1 MALDERKR
9 AALDKFFKTKGPEDA
24 DFWRPS
30 SDAADVAAYNAE
42 IDRAVA
48 DAEQS
53 SRFGNERNRQ
63 RRVDFL
69 KGARIETP
77 EPYVSGLSDEK
88 RAALD
93 RFFGF
98 SAAAR
103 RASARPAGPQAPVT
117 EMPETVVPASSLL
130 PSELPGDDGRQE
142 PVVPDGELAARR
154 AQSRKAALESSLDD
168 VVSGRIFGRGADESR
183 PVPDTE
189 SLDWRDNVA
198 SAWRGILGGE
208 VVEDLARVSGTL
220 SPGAAELRRRD
231 AARDAAFR
239 EYMEQELRRIGFE
252 GMSADERIAV
262 MENLV
267 PAAGETLK
275 AGGETFTPEEFGEH
289 LDRYAKDIEHLER
302 FAEDASYRNDW
313 LLQHTGLTEERYRNK
328 VADEL
333 EGRLNEI
340 ERKLPRPV
348 ISRAPVGAYE
358 HAMMSGSGLAA
369 WLDKARDV
377 VNTLRKDSFGS
388 GLREGFDFG
397 NVLTAGFKGLGD
409 NVNLIRVLNA
419 ASRGEKLTSSQQAL
433 VDAWSTQQE
442 AEDAINMLGGRSLGA
457 GIGAGFSESLEFMT
471 GMLATSGVAGAATAG
486 LRKAA
491 TSAAARSAARAVA
504 HEATKKGWKSAI
516 SKGLGK
522 GAVRLSESV
531 VGAAARTPLTGQ
543 LYKGYT
549 DKRLGQFSAE
559 ERPGDDGLEKTIRK
573 APRGAWKDALE
584 AYLETA
590 MEYQSEDVGQWI
602 GAGANAL
609 SRRVAQSRLGTLMG
623 LKNFSGA
630 KRNAALQWFKEN
642 AKITNFAG
650 EVLGEAY
657 GDAMVN
663 LFEGNR
669 QGWRE
674 MMTKDYWWT
683 LGGVSALLSGPVGAL
698 GVPAQ
703 IHQARVASGL
713 SRLERKALASIEN
726 PELKDR
732 MAKIAAMENITQR
745 SRELAKLDWESKEIT
760 AADAVHVLDF
770 INARTK
776 LDALQ
781 GSETEDRRLTRF
793 IPVLETLDQLQYRGA
808 DGKNS
813 TGEMMY
819 AADNSGN
826 SYIVLSGDPASGDML
841 TVYDPVRNSRLT
853 VPASEIAGWEKKG
866 VSDVIA
872 EEYALMF
879 RVEANQEKLDNL
891 FSRVREAAEAG
902 VSDTALAD
910 MLLSEGIHVFK
921 PGDEATLLDGQKVLV
936 EDFSE
941 GDYEVVLENGEKASV
956 GLNEVLQ
963 PDAEAARAQQA
974 SAQTQDAGAESS
986 ASETVPDEV
995 RQAGVQ
1001 AEAMA
1006 REAVVSVRN
1015 ADDDIV
1021 YTVDVEGS
1029 DEPVNILRGASLVYD
1044 SQTGAVDVPATLRR
1058 AQEQGFPETVAIRY
1072 ADGKP
1077 GMVHISELQTVL
1089 EAADS
1094 EEVVREARTAAEQQA
1109 AAMQQDAAEAEPAGS
1124 VPEETEPTAAAADPL
1139 VGRSLTDE
1147 EAGQVIGQMEAAA
1160 EPAPELELTPENWMA
1175 QFGEEGKVQTPIGEV
1190 KMGENQYL
1198 KLLKTG
1204 REKYFGMIKPT
1215 LDTPDVVLEESDPQD
1230 GAERNSKY
1238 LFIKTFI
1245 KPDGS
1250 RYIHFE
1256 SVTVRKDNLEVSV
1269 SSHEIDKGPFQK
1281 KMQNDRVLHLKKSLF
1296 DSEGRLTEPRMEGP
1310 DLVPTPRTSNGEDT
1324 TTIPENQTAEAEIPR
1339 QKNGQPDFNA
1349 MPADMLAVEMS
1360 AAVGHDKAVE
1370 RLQTARKANAKSM
1383 DKLRKSLDGM
1393 GDLNK
1398 AMAVE
1403 QRLAA
1408 MQQEDARLAGAL
1420 EQLGAVEEPVVG
1432 KAPAENFSQE
1442 IERLFPEG
1450 LPNVRAQVLADI
1462 ARGQR
1467 FVWNDSPDGTKRG
1480 VATELGFAGNE
1491 GERRARF
1498 GMLGGEATGAKH
1510 VSRYVHDLW
1519 QDSNGYAFD
1528 MDDAALRDEVIDV
1541 LLATPS
1547 RASAMEQLR
1556 DMAARHTEDDGA
1568 PRDAEDLVAAEAY
1581 DQERNNSR
1589 TEPVIAE
1596 QPEPDDVPFSVV
1608 GEASAAPAGVTPERW
1623 NVIVDQL
1630 RRVIG
1635 AENVVTDPEAVRA
1648 AYDDIVAR
1656 GGNVRY
1662 SIRRDAPPA
1671 RTGIGYKVFVLKN
1684 GQLYPPMVANPNGAA
1699 TPVGVWLD
1707 ADAAP
1712 VAGQSKTGRA
1722 QVKAGGKGTQGG
1734 SGVLAYRPG
1743 WHLGEIPYAL
1753 QFNRLNPETGERELF
1768 PANFVWAEV
1777 EYANDVDYQEE
1788 AMSYGYNRNGR
1799 FQHSYAGLPRVPEN
1813 GAYRY
1818 RTNPNPETDPWIIT
1832 DAMRVKRLLKPSE
1845 VDAMVR
1851 EAGRTPQQ
1859 RQQGAVTDAQI
1870 EELNERMIRSRQ
1882 QVADINER
1890 FNEQL
1895 EQLKEGTLASN
1906 VRLELGVP
1914 GSVLQASGIN
1924 PSQIYL
1930 TQHVLRT
1937 HAEKHGLT
1945 TDDLRNLPAALENPI
1960 MVYEWGD
1967 KARSTVV
1974 ITEIPRG
1981 NERIAVAVRLK
1992 SGQNGIAVN
2001 AVASVHG
2008 KSAERLLADMNNGKS
2023 DFAQNNLR
2031 YVDKKR
2037 TLDWLASGSFGLGIS
2052 DQEFL
2057 SATNIIT
2064 NFENPKIGPE
2074 NIVPQGEETRYFRTP
2089 EGEVYGFTADG
2100 KIYLDSERMNAAT
2113 PMHEYTELWS
2123 QIVARENP
2131 AWWHRAKEIMRGDT
2145 GRLGEIWQE
2154 VNSDPNYR
2162 DLGEDLRASET
2173 LSRATGEW
2181 FARKQAGIRD
2191 HENLFTVLKRLV
2203 REFWRKLKSAFARW
2217 SDEELAK
2224 MKADDVMGAPL
2235 KDFVE
2240 GIDLTKYRDE
2250 KTLAGV
2256 HNISATKLRKA
2267 LKQGGFANPSA
2278 AVIDLEKQSHEGYG
2292 EISLIL
2298 PSSLV
2303 DKRTGR
2309 NAGTWTADA
2318 WTPTYP
2324 AVERQISDDGSERFA
2339 RDLESLPEGMRNKTR
2354 MGINSW
2360 LDGGDAWRLAY
2371 MFLHERGEAP
2381 ELQIIPARYSAA
2393 TRDAVNAATQGSFD
2407 LYNITPEGSKAVL
2420 DAYVGEQFGGDR
2432 TAYEQALAGKVA
2444 RMEGLL
2450 NHERAMVR
2458 RRAAETLAGIRETG
2472 FDYKELNDF
2481 ARSVGSD
2488 ARRGGKIDDDAT
2500 SSAAAN
2506 YITDKDLQGAFDKWI
2521 DGLGDRYG
2529 VREVLFNGF
2538 TPSGMRRYVPNTLE
2552 NASKMM
2558 TRQGRNGATG
2568 MGISFNTF
2576 AAGLLDSLGSL
2587 KDIRARKGSLTTDHG
2602 KVDAFRDKWSEVFF
2616 DLGEKCQPDARGYD
2630 DYGLYRLAEAARKR
2644 DPQSYLKKEY
2654 GVELSDED
2662 TARLKEMVK
2671 AIRTEFPAMY
2681 FETKFERPVYL
2692 NEMAG
2697 AVVPENTDKDILDAL
2712 DAAGIPYRTYGAAE
2726 ERPQVIREFSEELE
2740 GVRFNREF
2748 TERRVTTLE
2757 KLENKRDALL
2767 ADRENIANFD
2777 EQIAAV
2783 EMKIE
2788 AERIRDRV
2796 SETWSDP
2803 GSEAHLRAVE
2813 DAVYDMQREMNIPT
2827 QTVVVRNADEVIARL
2842 REMGATDED
2851 LGSLTAQHCP
2861 DGVQWKHTII
2871 LRADGIKNKY
2881 AARVVYI
2888 HEQAHDITKETFAPD
2903 ELYDAA
2909 EEMGAD
2915 YMNAELE
2922 RWDESYHVDADD
2934 VNGMIEGT
2942 NEMISR
2948 VIGRL
2953 QKEERLEGYFATE
2966 NGPIYPVIM
2975 YLEEIGT
2982 PTRLKDL
2989 VVENLQNIKAD
3000 IYGTERTRG
3009 GRRLETGNGIDRR
3022 MSGQRT
3028 GDLAADAPAGG
3039 TGVGTSGAGHGVEK
3053 GDLSGT
3059 GGGAGAET
3067 GAGTYGTDLALH
3079 RNKSATAEEKSGTN
3093 DQTGLGRTQ
3102 KVDGRPDTLH
3112 VLAHGGAMRPDE
3124 HGNEAGPEEAG
3135 RYFGSIDR
3143 SPDPLGDRRGVR
3155 SNDGVGLLSDLERPS
3170 FSFGDSGNDAPKL
3183 TKQQQLI
3190 ADVEAAVSD
3199 PRNDLAT
3206 TVRNFMPQVETLR
3219 EALVEELEGDP
3230 AGKLLS
3236 AFGSAGDR
3244 ATAIGALRE
3253 MRQALLDRDIR
3264 RKEEDARRRAE
3275 RREYHEKVLNLYS
3288 RLTETDV
3295 EPDRLPQ
3302 SVTSYIKT
3310 LVTPELMEVM
3320 GIRDFHS
3327 IATDIE
3333 TALQHDKIQKTFEEY
3348 RKQRA
3353 HYRNIQQTETDP
3365 AVLESGRRAM
3375 ESSARTFA
3383 DRVLASRPMQRI
3395 MDAVA
3400 DMDLRLAKNRFDDLL
3415 RLKVEGLNA
3424 SGVNTAK
3431 SVDENTRVFFKLL
3444 RDNLGL
3450 TEAQLQ
3456 AKIEDGGAVSPLAN
3470 FDGVMLH
3477 AMYRACLEEE
3487 NNIDDLKSRLRKYS
3501 RESVRLY
3508 HVITG
3513 KSKGVSDALREEAR
3527 ANRATARRAIDATR
3541 AALVAAKSHLAG
3553 NYANLNQ
3560 YLTSKLET
3568 GKTLFSD
3575 VEEARKR
3582 HQKYLVSEAVKAVKP
3597 ESGDK
3602 GKNADF
3608 PEGSRFVKGI
3618 TSPFASFEST
3628 LQTVSIND
3636 PGRNGFLTQ
3645 HFMLGPDGWAKA
3657 NGQYQQRRS
3666 EILNGILAA
3675 FDRLVLHKK
3684 SDTSDRSLGKRLV
3697 ERLKRPFKET
3707 DTDDLFRYFGERLS
3721 DRDGNP
3727 VILETTSP
3735 EGSYYKSRS
3744 IVVTRGKAL
3753 LWIAWGRQSE
3763 LMPRLENI
3771 GLDREKLEI
3780 LRSLLSKEDLA
3791 FLDWI
3796 QLELLPELL
3805 KERYNPVYRRM
3816 FGVDMDSTAWYFP
3829 FVANKNMVRQEVDMS
3844 QIESDGLPAT
3854 ITGSIIRRRHTMIEP
3869 DLDVDLMGVLTN
3881 HIGEMEHW
3889 AAFAPFISDINTLLS
3904 SPTFRNALESQQK
3917 GRYSAFK
3924 KVCFIAADAYRKFQ
3938 PDPSEQFLTT
3948 LEKTCASAKIAWRG
3962 FTALKQ
3968 VLSGVMFR
3976 TYTSD
3981 ARFQKIVTRHLWDP
3995 FVTWKDWT
4003 WCMENLP
4010 SFRER
4015 WESRYAGDER
4025 LALKSPSRGRLN
4037 QAIFDH
4043 RGIQKTRRWFLR
4055 SFMYMNALVDAWVCA
4070 RGARAV
4076 YLFEME
4082 RLQER
4087 GLDAG
4092 EADRQAKI
4100 LAAIAMNTTQQSSEG
4115 AYMSVLQS
4123 DRTYMSATLSIFNN
4137 SSFAFGRIAQQ
4148 AFKVLTMSKARR
4160 EEVLEARKRYW
4171 IGRGLDETQAT
4182 TRAREDMRRLMRD
4195 ARLKLLLAGYLGNLI
4210 WNLFPPVMTA
4220 FVGGFNRDR
4229 DNRDSSYWRTWWN
4242 TLRNEVS
4249 WSTFVTPVFR
4259 NFAGGSQAEG
4269 VVNGFDLSLSMAL
4282 QDYEKLKKEVSDVI
4296 SDFSPALAL
4305 HLLGKVGA
4313 LGLGV
4318 DFDTFVNMYKGAH
4331 KMFTRHETAAG
4342 IFQFLNSPKAILA
4355 AAEHSPGRGETD
4367 REYMERMAY
4376 AEGIAEEE
4384 MKRMETAPSY
4394 RLDDSE
4400 RKVLRKMKKWERN
4413 YLAYR
4418 QASALGMSW
4427 ERDKFGNVTIPEL
4440 KRLDEDYESAV
4451 KWMGLTR
4458 SGEPVDELKKNW
4470 DSLGR
4475 QEEELT
4481 IDIIGRV
4488 HAIYPFERELENN
4501 VVFGDEY
4508 REQMKALVKLKQ
4520 EVVALVENN
4529 K

>member
-69 KGARIETP
+69 KGARIGTP

-117 EMPETVVPASSLL
+117 EMPETVVPTSSLL

-189 SLDWRDNVA
+189 SLDWRDNIA

-231 AARDAAFR
+231 TARDAAFR
-239 EYMEQELRRIGFE
+239 EYMEQELRRSGFE
-252 GMSADERIAV
+252 GMSADERIAA

-340 ERKLPRPV
+340 ERKLPRPGGGNSFRGGYAA
-348 ISRAPVGAYE
+348 IGRAMNEKPSSETPAVRE
-358 HAMMSGSGLAA
+358 WMT
-369 WLDKARDV
+369 KARDV

-419 ASRGEKLTSSQQAL
+419 ASRGEKLTPSQQAL

-713 SRLERKALASIEN
+713 SRLERKSLASIEN

-745 SRELAKLDWESKEIT
+745 SRELAKLDWKSKEIT
-760 AADAVHVLDF
+760 EADAVHVLDF

-793 IPVLETLDQLQYRGA
+793 IPVLETLDRLQYRGSE
-808 DGKNS
+808 GKAP

-841 TVYDPVRNSRLT
+841 TVYDPVKKYRLE
-853 VPASEIAGWEKKG
+853 VPASEISGWETKG

-956 GLNEVLQ
+956 GLNEVLL

-974 SAQTQDAGAESS
+974 AQTQDAGAESS

-1044 SQTGAVDVPATLRR
+1044 PQTGAVDVPATLRR
-1058 AQEQGFPETVAIRY
+1058 AQEQGLPETVAIRY

-1310 DLVPTPRTSNGEDT
+1310 DLVPTPRTSNGKDT
-1324 TTIPENQTAEAEIPR
+1324 TTIPENQTAKAEIPR

-1556 DMAARHTEDDGA
+1556 DMAARHTEDLA
-1568 PRDAEDLVAAEAY
+1568 AAEAY
-1581 DQERNNSR
+1581 DQERYNSR
-1589 TEPVIAE
+1589 PEPVIAE
-1596 QPEPDDVPFSVV
+1596 QPGPDDVPFSVV
-1608 GEASAAPAGVTPERW
+1608 GGASAAPAGVTPERW
-1623 NVIVDQL
+1623 EVIVDQL

-1813 GAYRY
+1813 GAYKY

-1832 DAMRVKRLLKPSE
+1832 GAMRVKRLLKPSE

-2074 NIVPQGEETRYFRTP
+2074 NIVPQDEETRYFRTL
-2089 EGEVYGFTADG
+2089 EGEVYGFTAGG

-2191 HENLFTVLKRLV
+2191 HENLFTALKRLV

-2240 GIDLTKYRDE
+2240 GLDLQKYRDE

-2256 HNISATKLRKA
+2256 HNISAEKLKKA
-2267 LKQGGFANPSA
+2267 IKQGGLANPSA
-2278 AVIDLEKQSHEGYG
+2278 AVIDVEKQSHEGYG

-2318 WTPTYP
+2318 WTPIYP
-2324 AVERQISDDGSERFA
+2324 AVERQFSDDGGERFA
-2339 RDLESLPEGMRNKTR
+2339 RDMQALPEAMYAETR
-2354 MGINSW
+2354 MGMNDW
-2360 LDGGDAWRLAY
+2360 LEGRGSRQLAY

-2381 ELQIIPARYSAA
+2381 ELRTVPARYGAA
-2393 TRDAVNAATQGSFD
+2393 TRKAVEDATQGAFD
-2407 LYNITPEGSKAVL
+2407 LYNADAEARQAVL
-2420 DAYVGEQFGGDR
+2420 EAYVGEQFGGDR
-2432 TAYEQALAGKVA
+2432 TAYERALAGKVA

-2472 FDYKELNDF
+2472 FDYKELSDF
-2481 ARSVGSD
+2481 ARSVGDD
-2488 ARRGGKIDDDAT
+2488 ARRGGKAD
-2500 SSAAAN
+2500 AAATN
-2506 YITDKDLQGAFDKWI
+2506 EAAARQIEENGLQGEFDKWVE
-2521 DGLGDRYG
+2521 GFEERYG

-2616 DLGEKCQPDARGYD
+2616 DLGEKCQPGAKGYD

-2644 DPQSYLKKEY
+2644 DPQAYLKKEY

-2757 KLENKRDALL
+2757 KLENKRDALI
-2767 ADRENIANFD
+2767 ADRGNIANFD
-2777 EQIAAV
+2777 ERLAAV
-2783 EMKIE
+2783 DAEIE
-2788 AERIRDRV
+2788 AYMQ
-2796 SETWSDP
+2796 SDP
-2803 GSEAHLRAVE
+2803 VAETFGEDGADAEDDAHLQAVE
-2813 DAVYDMQREMNIPT
+2813 DAVYDIVRKEGVISVQ
-2827 QTVVVRNADEVIARL
+2827 VDVVRSTDALLEYARSNNWAKEDIEEIKQGVLIPGYYSDDNVTILASLIEDRKAATGVFWHERTHGITDELRTSDQLTQAAEQAGAELLDAALAKRGYSTEAYPMERMADEYVSRGVEILAKKGLLDDYLATSEAGIEPIEAYLSERNVPDML
-2842 REMGATDED
+2842 RGF
-2851 LGSLTAQHCP
+2851 
-2861 DGVQWKHTII
+2861 II
-2871 LRADGIKNKY
+2871 DSCKYIKNQKYGTETKILSRADDNG
-2881 AARVVYI
+2881 RVATPRESIAWLRSDNRTPV
-2888 HEQAHDITKETFAPD
+2888 EADKGADGGGDVALRRGFSGAER
-2903 ELYDAA
+2903 ESAA
-2909 EEMGAD
+2909 E
-2915 YMNAELE
+2915 
-2922 RWDESYHVDADD
+2922 RDEGGVRADD
-2934 VNGMIEGT
+2934 AVGVHPTRG
-2942 NEMISR
+2942 
-2948 VIGRL
+2948 GD
-2953 QKEERLEGYFATE
+2953 
-2966 NGPIYPVIM
+2966 
-2975 YLEEIGT
+2975 LEEN
-2982 PTRLKDL
+2982 PAL
-2989 VVENLQNIKAD
+2989 
-3000 IYGTERTRG
+3000 YGTERTRQNIPGEVERQLDSRLFPAREGDGTADETG
-3009 GRRLETGNGIDRR
+3009 GRTG
-3022 MSGQRT
+3022 T
-3028 GDLAADAPAGG
+3028 AGDAVPERIGAGAAGVAADAGG
-3039 TGVGTSGAGHGVEK
+3039 RIGGRG
-3053 GDLSGT
+3053 GDL
-3059 GGGAGAET
+3059 
-3067 GAGTYGTDLALH
+3067 D
-3079 RNKSATAEEKSGTN
+3079 
-3093 DQTGLGRTQ
+3093 
-3102 KVDGRPDTLH
+3102 
-3112 VLAHGGAMRPDE
+3112 
-3124 HGNEAGPEEAG
+3124 
-3135 RYFGSIDR
+3135 
-3143 SPDPLGDRRGVR
+3143 
-3155 SNDGVGLLSDLERPS
+3155 RPS

-3206 TVRNFMPQVETLR
+3206 TIRNFMPQVETLR

-3230 AGKLLS
+3230 AGELLS

-3295 EPDRLPQ
+3295 EPDKLPQ

-3333 TALQHDKIQKTFEEY
+3333 TALQQDKIQKAFAEY

-3353 HYRNIQQTETDP
+3353 HYRDIQQTETDP
-3365 AVLESGRRAM
+3365 AVLESERQVM
-3375 ESSARTFA
+3375 ESAARTFA

-3456 AKIEDGGAVSPLAN
+3456 AKIDKLQDGNAVNPLVN

-3560 YLTSKLET
+3560 HLTSKLET

-3582 HQKYLVSEAVKAVKP
+3582 HQKHLVSEAVKAVKP
-3597 ESGDK
+3597 DPGSK
-3602 GKNADF
+3602 TQNADF

-3628 LQTVSIND
+3628 LQTVSLTD

-3645 HFMLGPDGWAKA
+3645 HFMLGPDGWAEA

-3697 ERLKRPFKET
+3697 ERLERPFKET

-3889 AAFAPFISDINTLLS
+3889 AAFTPFISDINTLLS

-4259 NFAGGSQAEG
+4259 NFAGGSQVEG

-4318 DFDTFVNMYKGAH
+4318 DFDTFVNMYKGAY

>member
-30 SDAADVAAYNAE
+30 SDAADAAAYNAE

-53 SRFGNERNRQ
+53 SRFKSERNRQ

-77 EPYVSGLSDEK
+77 TPYVSGLSDEK

-93 RFFGF
+93 KFFGF
-98 SAAAR
+98 GAAR
-103 RASARPAGPQAPVT
+103 RTPARPEGPQAPVT
-117 EMPETVVPASSLL
+117 AMPEIVVPTSSLL

-154 AQSRKAALESSLDD
+154 AQSRKVALESSLDD
-168 VVSGRIFGRGADESR
+168 IASGRMFGRGADVPR
-183 PVPDTE
+183 QGPDTK
-189 SLDWRDNVA
+189 SLNWKDNVV
-198 SAWRGILGGE
+198 SAWRDRLGGE

-231 AARDAAFR
+231 AVRDAAFR
-239 EYMEQELRRIGFE
+239 EYMEQELHRSGFE
-252 GMSADERIAV
+252 GMSADKRIAV

-267 PAAGETLK
+267 PAAGETLR
-275 AGGETFTPEEFGEH
+275 AGSETFTPVEFGEH
-289 LDRYAKDIEHLER
+289 LERYARDMEHLER
-302 FAEDASYRNDW
+302 FAEDARYRNDW

-340 ERKLPRPV
+340 ERKLPRPGGGNSLRGGYAA
-348 ISRAPVGAYE
+348 IGRAINEKPSSEAPAVRE
-358 HAMMSGSGLAA
+358 
-369 WLDKARDV
+369 WLTKARDV

-388 GLREGFDFG
+388 GLRDGFDLG
-397 NVLTAGFKGLGD
+397 SVLTAGFKGLGD
-409 NVNLIRVLNA
+409 NANLIRALNA
-419 ASRGEKLTSSQQAL
+419 TSRGEKLTSSQQAL

-442 AEDAINMLGGRSLGA
+442 AEDAINLLGGRSLGA

-471 GMLATSGVAGAATAG
+471 GILATSPAANAATAG
-486 LRKAA
+486 IRKAA

-504 HEATKKGWKSAI
+504 REATKKGWKSAI
-516 SKGLGK
+516 SEGLSK

-543 LYKGYT
+543 LYAGYT

-559 ERPGDDGLEKTIRK
+559 ERPDDDGIEKTIRK

-584 AYLETA
+584 AFLETA

-650 EVLGEAY
+650 EVLSEAY

-683 LGGVSALLSGPVGAL
+683 LGGVSALLSGPAGAL

-703 IHQARVASGL
+703 IRQARAVSGL

-732 MAKIAAMENITQR
+732 MVKIAAMENITER
-745 SRELAKLDWESKEIT
+745 SRELAKLDWKSKEIT
-760 AADAVHVLDF
+760 EADAVHVLDF

-808 DGKNS
+808 EGKAP

-826 SYIVLSGDPASGDML
+826 GYIVLSGDPASDGML
-841 TVYDPVRNSRLT
+841 TVYDPVKKSRLE
-853 VPASEIAGWEKKG
+853 VPASDISGWETKG
-866 VSDVIA
+866 VSDVVA
-872 EEYALMF
+872 EEYAMMF

-902 VSDTALAD
+902 VRDEALAD
-910 MLLSEGIHVFK
+910 MLLSEGVHVFR

-936 EDFSE
+936 DSFSK
-941 GDYEVVLENGEKASV
+941 GDYEVILENGEKVSA

-974 SAQTQDAGAESS
+974 AAQMQDAGAEY
-986 ASETVPDEV
+986 AVSETVPDEV
-995 RQAGVQ
+995 RQAGEQ
-1001 AEAMA
+1001 AETMA

-1029 DEPVNILRGASLVYD
+1029 DEPVNIIRGASLVYD
-1044 SQTGAVDVPATLRR
+1044 PQTGAVDVPATLRR
-1058 AQEQGFPETVAIRY
+1058 AQEQGLPETVAIRH

-1094 EEVVREARTAAEQQA
+1094 EEIVRETRVAAEQQA
-1109 AAMQQDAAEAEPAGS
+1109 AAIQQQSMAVQDAEGRIATGRVETGDIVGPVGEES
-1124 VPEETEPTAAAADPL
+1124 VPEAVGSDGNTAPVVADETEAP
-1139 VGRSLTDE
+1139 E
-1147 EAGQVIGQMEAAA
+1147 EAQEQAV
-1160 EPAPELELTPENWMA
+1160 
-1175 QFGEEGKVQTPIGEV
+1175 
-1190 KMGENQYL
+1190 
-1198 KLLKTG
+1198 
-1204 REKYFGMIKPT
+1204 
-1215 LDTPDVVLEESDPQD
+1215 
-1230 GAERNSKY
+1230 
-1238 LFIKTFI
+1238 
-1245 KPDGS
+1245 
-1250 RYIHFE
+1250 
-1256 SVTVRKDNLEVSV
+1256 
-1269 SSHEIDKGPFQK
+1269 GP
-1281 KMQNDRVLHLKKSLF
+1281 
-1296 DSEGRLTEPRMEGP
+1296 
-1310 DLVPTPRTSNGEDT
+1310 
-1324 TTIPENQTAEAEIPR
+1324 EIPR

-1349 MPADMLAVEMS
+1349 MPADMLAVELS

-1370 RLQTARKANAKSM
+1370 RLQVARGVNAKSL

-1403 QRLAA
+1403 QQIAA

-1420 EQLGAVEEPVVG
+1420 EQLGAVEESVTG
-1432 KAPAENFSQE
+1432 KAPAENFSKE

-1480 VATELGFAGNE
+1480 VATELGFTGNE
-1491 GERRARF
+1491 SERRARF
-1498 GMLGGEATGAKH
+1498 GMLGSESTGAKH
-1510 VSRYVHDLW
+1510 VSSYVHDLW
-1519 QDSNGYAFD
+1519 EDSNGYALD

-1547 RASAMEQLR
+1547 RASAMAQLR
-1556 DMAARHTEDDGA
+1556 DMAARHAEDDVA
-1568 PRDAEDLVAAEAY
+1568 PRDAEDLAAAEAY

-1596 QPEPDDVPFSVV
+1596 QPGPDDVPFSVV
-1608 GEASAAPAGVTPERW
+1608 GGASAAPAGVTPERW

-1635 AENVVTDPEAVRA
+1635 AENVITDPAAVRA
-1648 AYDDIVAR
+1648 AYDRI
-1656 GGNVRY
+1656 
-1662 SIRRDAPPA
+1662 
-1671 RTGIGYKVFVLKN
+1671 
-1684 GQLYPPMVANPNGAA
+1684 
-1699 TPVGVWLD
+1699 
-1707 ADAAP
+1707 
-1712 VAGQSKTGRA
+1712 TGR
-1722 QVKAGGKGTQGG
+1722 GM
-1734 SGVLAYRPG
+1734 
-1743 WHLGEIPYAL
+1743 EI
-1753 QFNRLNPETGERELF
+1753 R
-1768 PANFVWAEV
+1768 
-1777 EYANDVDYQEE
+1777 
-1788 AMSYGYNRNGR
+1788 
-1799 FQHSYAGLPRVPEN
+1799 
-1813 GAYRY
+1813 
-1818 RTNPNPETDPWIIT
+1818 
-1832 DAMRVKRLLKPSE
+1832 
-1845 VDAMVR
+1845 
-1851 EAGRTPQQ
+1851 
-1859 RQQGAVTDAQI
+1859 
-1870 EELNERMIRSRQ
+1870 RQ
-1882 QVADINER
+1882 QVAEANER
-1890 FNEQL
+1890 FNAQL
-1895 EQLKEGTLASN
+1895 DLFEGGTLPSDEKLVIGRPCPVLLASG
-1906 VRLELGVP
+1906 VDDSELYITQ
-1914 GSVLQASGIN
+1914 SVLRNHMA
-1924 PSQIYL
+1924 
-1930 TQHVLRT
+1930 
-1937 HAEKHGLT
+1937 KHSLSAG
-1945 TDDLRNLPAALENPI
+1945 DLKNLPEALEHPI
-1960 MVYEWGD
+1960 MVYEWGS
-1967 KARSTVV
+1967 KAKSIV
-1974 ITEIPRG
+1974 IITAIPRG

-1992 SGQNGIAVN
+1992 TIKDGIKIN
-2001 AVASVHG
+2001 KIASIHG
-2008 KSAERLLADMNNGKS
+2008 KSAERLLADMNTSLTDFGKE
-2023 DFAQNNLR
+2023 NLKW
-2031 YVDKKR
+2031 VDKEKV
-2037 TLDWLASGSFGLGIS
+2037 LDWMSMEAPLASSAS
-2052 DQEFL
+2052 DQGL
-2057 SATNIIT
+2057 VTAVKIVT

-2074 NIVPQGEETRYFRTP
+2074 NIVPQDKKTRYFRTP
-2089 EGEVYGFTADG
+2089 EGEVYGFTAGG

-2131 AWWHRAKEIMRGDT
+2131 ELWMRGVELMKQTFVWD
-2145 GRLGEIWQE
+2145 E
-2154 VNSDPNYR
+2154 VNADPNYKG
-2162 DLGEDLRASET
+2162 LSEELRVSET
-2173 LSRATGEW
+2173 LSRMVADE
-2181 FARKQAGIRD
+2181 FAGKQDAITDSSVLLGKLRAWMRKFWG
-2191 HENLFTVLKRLV
+2191 FLKGTFAKWTK
-2203 REFWRKLKSAFARW
+2203 RELDDLNPKKFAQ
-2217 SDEELAK
+2217 
-2224 MKADDVMGAPL
+2224 MPL
-2235 KDFVE
+2235 RDFVE
-2240 GIDLTKYRDE
+2240 GIDLQKVRGPKPEPQRVAGHKQMQLEIIERYNPMRDDVHTGIRNIE
-2250 KTLAGV
+2250 DIKSFEEVVNEAKSEGDTAYPDIGLELLENAAKTGRITVYSSYPIKQGVFVSPSRMNAADYAGDGPVYSKEVSVDDVAWITPDEGQYAKVGSNPDARFSFIGERGAENLDKAEEASVRLDNLAAARSMETAGKDALAIKMATGWERGADGKWRYEIPDIKV
-2256 HNISATKLRKA
+2256 IRQPEMTVNRTEEGDVWYKTKLGE
-2267 LKQGGFANPSA
+2267 L
-2278 AVIDLEKQSHEGYG
+2278 ID
-2292 EISLIL
+2292 
-2298 PSSLV
+2298 
-2303 DKRTGR
+2303 
-2309 NAGTWTADA
+2309 
-2318 WTPTYP
+2318 
-2324 AVERQISDDGSERFA
+2324 
-2339 RDLESLPEGMRNKTR
+2339 
-2354 MGINSW
+2354 
-2360 LDGGDAWRLAY
+2360 
-2371 MFLHERGEAP
+2371 AP
-2381 ELQIIPARYSAA
+2381 EL
-2393 TRDAVNAATQGSFD
+2393 F
-2407 LYNITPEGSKAVL
+2407 
-2420 DAYVGEQFGGDR
+2420 
-2432 TAYEQALAGKVA
+2432 TAYPQLANIEVGIQTLPKGESGSYHNNV
-2444 RMEGLL
+2444 LIL
-2450 NHERAMVR
+2450 NIDTYKDKKEDVKKRIDEIERS
-2458 RRAAETLAGIRETG
+2458 AE
-2472 FDYKELNDF
+2472 YKEYSNVFDAENATEAEMNTAMKKFFDSDIGKEYYELMWGKGSTEKAF
-2481 ARSVGSD
+2481 GKSARSVLAHEIQHAIQDIEGF
-2488 ARRGGKIDDDAT
+2488 ARGGNLTIGERIAKQRDSLTDWQRNFMEDV
-2500 SSAAAN
+2500 AA
-2506 YITDKDLQGAFDKWI
+2506 YESMKDKMREDYPLSKFMRNMAADET
-2521 DGLGDRYG
+2521 RYG
-2529 VREVLFNGF
+2529 ESISRDIMTMDDEELRREYNRLSQALRRLSPGEVYFNIAGEVEARNVQKRL
-2538 TPSGMRRYVPNTLE
+2538 GMSIEERL
-2552 NASKMM
+2552 ASLAEE
-2558 TRQGRNGATG
+2558 TE
-2568 MGISFNTF
+2568 
-2576 AAGLLDSLGSL
+2576 DV
-2587 KDIRARKGSLTTDHG
+2587 ARKDQIILRE
-2602 KVDAFRDKWSEVFF
+2602 A
-2616 DLGEKCQPDARGYD
+2616 LGG
-2630 DYGLYRLAEAARKR
+2630 
-2644 DPQSYLKKEY
+2644 
-2654 GVELSDED
+2654 
-2662 TARLKEMVK
+2662 
-2671 AIRTEFPAMY
+2671 
-2681 FETKFERPVYL
+2681 
-2692 NEMAG
+2692 
-2697 AVVPENTDKDILDAL
+2697 
-2712 DAAGIPYRTYGAAE
+2712 GAASLANA
-2726 ERPQVIREFSEELE
+2726 RV
-2740 GVRFNREF
+2740 F

-2757 KLENKRDALL
+2757 KLENKRDALI
-2767 ADRENIANFD
+2767 ADRGNIANFD
-2777 EQIAAV
+2777 ERLATVDA
-2783 EMKIE
+2783 EIE
-2788 AERIRDRV
+2788 AYMQ
-2796 SETWSDP
+2796 SDP
-2803 GSEAHLRAVE
+2803 VAETFGKDGGAGDAHLQAVE
-2813 DAVYDMQREMNIPT
+2813 DAVYDVQRGMNIGT
-2827 QTVVVRNADEVIARL
+2827 QTEIVRNGDELVARL
-2842 REMGATDED
+2842 REMGATDEM
-2851 LGSLTAQHCP
+2851 LEKITPGNFP
-2861 DGVQWKHTII
+2861 DGIQWKGRIV
-2871 LRADGIKNKY
+2871 LRADGIRSRIV
-2881 AARVVYI
+2881 AEASYI
-2888 HEQAHDITKETFAPD
+2888 HEQAHYITVTMFSPE

-2909 EEMGAD
+2909 VEMGAD
-2915 YMNAELE
+2915 YMNKRLE
-2922 RWDESYHVDADD
+2922 KRNASYHVDGNS
-2934 VNGMIEGT
+2934 VESMIQGA

-2948 VIGRL
+2948 GVDLLYKKGL
-2953 QKEERLEGYFATE
+2953 LAEFFATE
-2966 NGPIYPVIM
+2966 NGPVYPVIM
-2975 YLEEIGT
+2975 YLEEHGV
-2982 PTRLKDL
+2982 PARLKDL
-2989 VVENLQNIKAD
+2989 IVENLQNIKAD
-3000 IYGTERTRG
+3000 QYGTERTRQSVPEGVKRQFYSRLFPAVGGDGAADETG
-3009 GRRLETGNGIDRR
+3009 GRTG
-3022 MSGQRT
+3022 T
-3028 GDLAADAPAGG
+3028 AGDAVPERIGAGAAGVAADAGG
-3039 TGVGTSGAGHGVEK
+3039 RIGGRG
-3053 GDLSGT
+3053 GDL
-3059 GGGAGAET
+3059 
-3067 GAGTYGTDLALH
+3067 D
-3079 RNKSATAEEKSGTN
+3079 
-3093 DQTGLGRTQ
+3093 
-3102 KVDGRPDTLH
+3102 
-3112 VLAHGGAMRPDE
+3112 
-3124 HGNEAGPEEAG
+3124 
-3135 RYFGSIDR
+3135 
-3143 SPDPLGDRRGVR
+3143 
-3155 SNDGVGLLSDLERPS
+3155 RPS

-3190 ADVEAAVSD
+3190 ADVEAAVGD
-3199 PRNDLAT
+3199 LRNDLAT
-3206 TVRNFMPQVETLR
+3206 TIRNFMPQVGTLR
-3219 EALVEELEGDP
+3219 EALAEESGDAP
-3230 AGKLLS
+3230 AGEMLS
-3236 AFGSAGDR
+3236 AFESAGDR
-3244 ATAIGALRE
+3244 AAAAGALRE
-3253 MRQALLDRDIR
+3253 MRQTLIDRDIR

-3295 EPDRLPQ
+3295 EPDKLPQ

-3333 TALQHDKIQKTFEEY
+3333 TALQQDKIQKTFAEY

-3353 HYRNIQQTETDP
+3353 HYRDIQQTETDP
-3365 AVLESGRRAM
+3365 ALLESGRRAM
-3375 ESSARTFA
+3375 EAAARTFA

-3415 RLKVEGLNA
+3415 HLKVEGLNA

-3456 AKIEDGGAVSPLAN
+3456 AKIEKLQDGNAVNPLVN

-3487 NNIDDLKSRLRKYS
+3487 DNIDDLKSRLRKYS

-3513 KSKGVSDALREEAR
+3513 RSKAISDALREEAR
-3527 ANRATARRAIDATR
+3527 ANRAAARRAIDATR

-3560 YLTSKLET
+3560 HLTSKLET

-3575 VEEARKR
+3575 AEEARKR
-3582 HQKYLVSEAVKAVKP
+3582 HRKHLISEAVKAVNP
-3597 ESGDK
+3597 EPGSETL
-3602 GKNADF
+3602 NADF
-3608 PEGSRFVKGI
+3608 PTGNRFVKGLA
-3618 TSPFASFEST
+3618 SPFASFEGM

-3636 PGRNGFLTQ
+3636 PGRSGFLTQ
-3645 HFMLGPDGWAKA
+3645 HFMLGRDGWAEA

-3666 EILNGILAA
+3666 EILSGILAA
-3675 FDRLVLHKK
+3675 FDRLVHIHKN
-3684 SDTSDRSLGKRLV
+3684 S
-3697 ERLKRPFKET
+3697 

-3753 LWIAWGRQSE
+3753 LWIAWGRQSD

-3771 GLDREKLEI
+3771 GLDREKLET
-3780 LRSLLSKEDLA
+3780 LRSMLSKEDLA

-3844 QIESDGLPAT
+3844 QIEADGLPAT

-3881 HIGEMEHW
+3881 HLGEMEHW

-3981 ARFQKIVTRHLWDP
+3981 ARFQKIVTRHLWDIA
-3995 FVTWKDWT
+3995 TWRKDWT

-4137 SSFAFGRIAQQ
+4137 SNFSYGRIAQQ

-4160 EEVLEARKRYW
+4160 GEVLEARKRYW
-4171 IGRGLDETQAT
+4171 ISRGSDETQAT
-4182 TRAREDMRRLMRD
+4182 TQAREDMRRLMRD
-4195 ARLKLLLAGYLGNLI
+4195 AHLKLLLAGYLGNLI

-4269 VVNGFDLSLSMAL
+4269 AVNGFDLSLSMAL
-4282 QDYEKLKKEVSDVI
+4282 QDYEKLEKELSDVI
-4296 SDFSPALAL
+4296 NDFSPALAL
-4305 HLLGKVGA
+4305 HLLNKVGA

-4331 KMFTRHETAAG
+4331 KIFTRHETAAG
-4342 IFQFLNSPKAILA
+4342 IFQLLNSPKAILA
-4355 AAEHSPGRGETD
+4355 AAEYSPGHGETD

-4376 AEGIAEEE
+4376 AEGIATEE

-4418 QASALGMSW
+4418 QASALGMPW
-4427 ERDKFGNVTIPEL
+4427 ERDKFGNVAIPEL
-4440 KRLDEDYESAV
+4440 KQLDKDYAAAV
-4451 KWMGLTR
+4451 KWTGLTR
-4458 SGEPVDELKKNW
+4458 SGEPVEELKKNW
-4470 DSLGR
+4470 DSLDR
-4475 QEEELT
+4475 KEEDLT
-4481 IDIIGRV
+4481 VYIIGRV
-4488 HAIYPFERELENN
+4488 KAIHYSEQALERN

-4508 REQMKALVKLKQ
+4508 REQMKALVKNKQ

>member
-30 SDAADVAAYNAE
+30 SDAADAAAYNAE

-69 KGARIETP
+69 KGAWMETP

-117 EMPETVVPASSLL
+117 EMPETVVPTSLLL

-168 VVSGRIFGRGADESR
+168 VASGRIFGRGADESR

-189 SLDWRDNVA
+189 SLDWRENIA

-239 EYMEQELRRIGFE
+239 EYMEQELRRSGFE
-252 GMSADERIAV
+252 GMSADERIAA
-262 MENLV
+262 MENLI

-340 ERKLPRPV
+340 ERKLPRPGGGNSLRGGYAA
-348 ISRAPVGAYE
+348 IGRAMNEKPSSETPAVRE
-358 HAMMSGSGLAA
+358 WMT
-369 WLDKARDV
+369 KARDV

-559 ERPGDDGLEKTIRK
+559 ERPGDDGIEKTIRK

-584 AYLETA
+584 AYLETT

-663 LFEGNR
+663 LFEENR

-703 IHQARVASGL
+703 IRQARVASGL

-726 PELKDR
+726 PDLKDR

-745 SRELAKLDWESKEIT
+745 SRELAKLDWKSKEIT
-760 AADAVHVLDF
+760 EADAVHVLDF

-826 SYIVLSGDPASGDML
+826 SYIVLSGDPVSGDML
-841 TVYDPVRNSRLT
+841 TVYDPVKKYRLE

-872 EEYALMF
+872 EEYVLMF

-941 GDYEVVLENGEKASV
+941 GDYEVVLENGEKVSV

-974 SAQTQDAGAESS
+974 SAQTQDAGTESS

-995 RQAGVQ
+995 RLAGVQ

-1044 SQTGAVDVPATLRR
+1044 PQTGAVDVPATLRR
-1058 AQEQGFPETVAIRY
+1058 AQEQGLPETVAIRY

-1147 EAGQVIGQMEAAA
+1147 EARQVIGQMEAAA
-1160 EPAPELELTPENWMA
+1160 EPAPELELTPENWVA
-1175 QFGEEGKVQTPIGEV
+1175 EFGEEGKVQTPVGEV
-1190 KMGENQYL
+1190 KMGENQLAKLFL
-1198 KLLKTG
+1198 KG
-1204 REKYFGMIKPT
+1204 RIAQFGMVKLT
-1215 LDTPDVVLEESDPQD
+1215 LETPDCVIEIPTQSKD
-1230 GAERNSKY
+1230 GNTERPSSL
-1238 LFIKTFI
+1238 LFVKAFI
-1245 KPDGS
+1245 GKDGQKH
-1250 RYIHFE
+1250 YFFT
-1256 SVTVRKDNLEVSV
+1256 SVTVQKDDMEVSV
-1269 SSHEIDKGPFQK
+1269 SNHLETRKRIADF
-1281 KMQNDRVLHLKKSLF
+1281 LKKGKLLYRVY
-1296 DSEGRLTEPRMEGP
+1296 GGAQTEQRPADVSVTASPLNMQGFQ
-1310 DLVPTPRTSNGEDT
+1310 GEDT

-1349 MPADMLAVEMS
+1349 MPADMLAVELS

-1370 RLQTARKANAKSM
+1370 RLQVARGVNAKSM

-1420 EQLGAVEEPVVG
+1420 EQLGAAEEPAV
-1432 KAPAENFSQE
+1432 AETPAGTFTQE
-1442 IERLFPEG
+1442 IDRLFPDG
-1450 LPNVRAQVLADI
+1450 LPNVRARVLADI

-1467 FVWNDSPDGTKRG
+1467 FVWNDSPDGVKRG
-1480 VATELGFAGNE
+1480 VATELGFTGNE
-1491 GERRARF
+1491 SERRGRF
-1498 GMLGGEATGAKH
+1498 GMLGSEATGAKH

-1528 MDDAALRDEVIDV
+1528 MDDAELRDEVIDV

-1556 DMAARHTEDDGA
+1556 DMAARVTEDAAA
-1568 PRDAEDLVAAEAY
+1568 PRDAEDLAAMEAY
-1581 DQERNNSR
+1581 DVQRNE
-1589 TEPVIAE
+1589 TMKQGPEAP
-1596 QPEPDDVPFSVV
+1596 QPGADDVPFSVI
-1608 GEASAAPAGVTPERW
+1608 GEASVAPAGVTPERW
-1623 NVIVDQL
+1623 KVIVDQL

-1635 AENVVTDPEAVRA
+1635 AENVVTDPAAVRA
-1648 AYDDIVAR
+1648 AYDRIMGR
-1656 GGNVRY
+1656 GME
-1662 SIRRDAPPA
+1662 IRRRQVAEANERYNTQLDLFTEGKLPSGDKIDLGYPGVTLLAC
-1671 RTGIGYKVFVLKN
+1671 GIRNADMMIAQRVLKDH
-1684 GQLYPPMVANPNGAA
+1684 M
-1699 TPVGVWLD
+1699 
-1707 ADAAP
+1707 
-1712 VAGQSKTGRA
+1712 
-1722 QVKAGGKGTQGG
+1722 
-1734 SGVLAYRPG
+1734 
-1743 WHLGEIPYAL
+1743 
-1753 QFNRLNPETGERELF
+1753 
-1768 PANFVWAEV
+1768 
-1777 EYANDVDYQEE
+1777 
-1788 AMSYGYNRNGR
+1788 
-1799 FQHSYAGLPRVPEN
+1799 
-1813 GAYRY
+1813 
-1818 RTNPNPETDPWIIT
+1818 
-1832 DAMRVKRLLKPSE
+1832 
-1845 VDAMVR
+1845 
-1851 EAGRTPQQ
+1851 
-1859 RQQGAVTDAQI
+1859 
-1870 EELNERMIRSRQ
+1870 
-1882 QVADINER
+1882 
-1890 FNEQL
+1890 
-1895 EQLKEGTLASN
+1895 
-1906 VRLELGVP
+1906 
-1914 GSVLQASGIN
+1914 
-1924 PSQIYL
+1924 
-1930 TQHVLRT
+1930 
-1937 HAEKHGLT
+1937 EKHGLT
-1945 TDDLRNLPAALENPI
+1945 ADDIRNLPAALENPI

-1967 KARSTVV
+1967 KAKTTIV
-1974 ITEIPRG
+1974 ITEIPRET
-1981 NERIAVAVRLK
+1981 ERIAVALRFRQTVD
-1992 SGQNGIAVN
+1992 GIKINKV
-2001 AVASVHG
+2001 VSVHG
-2008 KSAERLLADMNNGKS
+2008 KSIDRLLTDMNTPLT
-2023 DFAQNNLR
+2023 DFGAENLKW
-2031 YVDKKR
+2031 VDKEKAS
-2037 TLDWLASGSFGLGIS
+2037 DWLVTGGSFGPSAS
-2052 DQEFL
+2052 DQRL
-2057 SATNIIT
+2057 VTAVKIVT
-2064 NFENPKIGPE
+2064 NFDNPKIGPE
-2074 NIVPQGEETRYFRTP
+2074 NIVPQDKKTRYFRTP
-2089 EGEVYGFTADG
+2089 EGEVYGFTAGG

-2131 AWWHRAKEIMRGDT
+2131 AWWNRAKEIMRGDT

-2154 VNSDPNYR
+2154 VNADPNYR

-2191 HENLFTVLKRLV
+2191 HENLFAVLKRLV
-2203 REFWRKLKSAFARW
+2203 REFWRKLKSAFAKW
-2217 SDEELAK
+2217 SDKELAR

-2256 HNISATKLRKA
+2256 HNISAEKLKKA
-2267 LKQGGFANPSA
+2267 IKQGGLANPSA
-2278 AVIDLEKQSHEGYG
+2278 AVIDVEKQSHEGYG

-2303 DKRTGR
+2303 DKRAGR

-2324 AVERQISDDGSERFA
+2324 DVERQFSDDGGERFA
-2339 RDLESLPEGMRNKTR
+2339 RDMQALPKAMYAETR
-2354 MGINSW
+2354 MGMNDW
-2360 LDGGDAWRLAY
+2360 LDGRGSRQLAY

-2381 ELQIIPARYSAA
+2381 ELQIIPARYGDA
-2393 TRDAVNAATQGSFD
+2393 TRKAVENATQGAFD
-2407 LYNITPEGSKAVL
+2407 LYNAGPEERQAVL
-2420 DAYVGEQFGGDR
+2420 EAYIGEKFGGDR
-2432 TAYEQALAGKVA
+2432 AAYEQALAGTVA

-2472 FDYKELNDF
+2472 FDYNELSDF
-2481 ARSVGSD
+2481 ARSVGD
-2488 ARRGGKIDDDAT
+2488 DVRRGGKAD
-2500 SSAAAN
+2500 AAATN
-2506 YITDKDLQGAFDKWI
+2506 EAAVKQIEDNGLQGEFDKWV
-2521 DGLGDRYG
+2521 DGFEERYG
-2529 VREVLFNGF
+2529 VREVLFDGF
-2538 TPSGMRRYVPNTLE
+2538 TPSGTRRYLPNTLE

-2558 TRQGRNGATG
+2558 KTAGRNGATG
-2568 MGISFNTF
+2568 MGISFSNF

-2587 KDIRARKGSLTTDHG
+2587 KDIRARKGSLTTNHEE
-2602 KVDAFRDKWSEVFF
+2602 VDAFRDRWSQVFF
-2616 DLGEKCQPDARGYD
+2616 DLGEKCQPDAEGYD

-2644 DPQSYLKKEY
+2644 DPQAYLKKEY

-2726 ERPQVIREFSEELE
+2726 ERPQVIRKFSEELE
-2740 GVRFNREF
+2740 GVRFSTNGEKARIREQARRDGTYLKAPNGQPSKLTADQWETVRTRQFKEWFGDWENEPENASKIVDENGEPMVVYHGTPLSRNQITPNRGWHGDDYVSQEAPFHTFRGGEYSGLIFTSVDYDQARIIASRRSMEIPDDERGNEQWTEEGYVYDLYANVKKPFDPQDRNAMSEVLHQFGDKIPTLSFYGGKGDSVSPDVALKMAASESNSWMLTETPEFLSKVKELGYDGLVGYDEWVKYIAVVSPDQIKSATENIGAFDPANPDIRFNREF

-2757 KLENKRDALL
+2757 KLENKRDALI
-2767 ADRENIANFD
+2767 ADRGNIANFD

-2783 EMKIE
+2783 EAEIE
-2788 AERIRDRV
+2788 AYMQ
-2796 SETWSDP
+2796 SDP
-2803 GSEAHLRAVE
+2803 VAETFGKDGVDSAGDAHLWAVE
-2813 DAVYDMQREMNIPT
+2813 DAVYDMQREMNLPT
-2827 QTVVVRNADEVIARL
+2827 QTVVVRNADEFIARL
-2842 REMGATDED
+2842 REMGATDEQ
-2851 LGSLTAQHCP
+2851 LRGISPEHCP
-2861 DGVQWKHTII
+2861 EGAQWRGEIVI
-2871 LRADGIKNKY
+2871 RGDAVADKVH
-2881 AARVVYI
+2881 ARVIYI
-2888 HEQAHDITKETFAPD
+2888 HEQVHDITEALFTPD

-2915 YMNAELE
+2915 YMNRRLE
-2922 RWDESYHVDADD
+2922 KRDAAYHVDGASEASMI
-2934 VNGMIEGT
+2934 NGA

-2948 VIGRL
+2948 GVELLYGKGL
-2953 QKEERLEGYFATE
+2953 LAEFFATE

-2975 YLEEIGT
+2975 YMEEHGV
-2982 PTRLKDL
+2982 PSRLKDL
-2989 VVENLQNIKAD
+2989 IVENLQNIKAD
-3000 IYGTERTRG
+3000 QYGTERTRQNIPGEVERQLDSRLFPAREGDGTADETG
-3009 GRRLETGNGIDRR
+3009 GRTG
-3022 MSGQRT
+3022 T
-3028 GDLAADAPAGG
+3028 AGDAVPERIGAGAAGVAADAGG
-3039 TGVGTSGAGHGVEK
+3039 RIGGRG
-3053 GDLSGT
+3053 GDL
-3059 GGGAGAET
+3059 
-3067 GAGTYGTDLALH
+3067 D
-3079 RNKSATAEEKSGTN
+3079 
-3093 DQTGLGRTQ
+3093 
-3102 KVDGRPDTLH
+3102 
-3112 VLAHGGAMRPDE
+3112 
-3124 HGNEAGPEEAG
+3124 
-3135 RYFGSIDR
+3135 
-3143 SPDPLGDRRGVR
+3143 
-3155 SNDGVGLLSDLERPS
+3155 RPS

-3199 PRNDLAT
+3199 PRNDIAT
-3206 TVRNFMPQVETLR
+3206 TIRNFMPQVETLR

-3230 AGKLLS
+3230 AGELLS

-3295 EPDRLPQ
+3295 EPDKLPQ

-3333 TALQHDKIQKTFEEY
+3333 TALQQDKIQNTFAEY

-3353 HYRNIQQTETDP
+3353 HYRDIQQTETDP
-3365 AVLESGRRAM
+3365 AVLESERQVM
-3375 ESSARTFA
+3375 ESAARTFA

-3456 AKIEDGGAVSPLAN
+3456 AKIDKLQDGNAVNPLVN

-3575 VEEARKR
+3575 MEEARKR

-3597 ESGDK
+3597 DPGSK
-3602 GKNADF
+3602 TQNADF

-3645 HFMLGPDGWAKA
+3645 HFMLGPDGWAEA

-3697 ERLKRPFKET
+3697 ERLERPFKET

-3721 DRDGNP
+3721 DRDGNS

-4160 EEVLEARKRYW
+4160 EEVLKARKRYW

-4182 TRAREDMRRLMRD
+4182 TRAREDMRRLMRN

-4394 RLDDSE
+4394 RLDDSK
-4400 RKVLRKMKKWERN
+4400 RKVLHKMKKWERN

-4427 ERDKFGNVTIPEL
+4427 ERDKFGNVTLPEL